1 MAAPLFESCRVCPT
15 WLSDAIPTSAPEQGW
30 VARRAWLP
38 ESLYIECLTPEHATA
53 FQADAPDFGA
63 VLFWT
68 VAVVKIPANLIGEE
82 GNA

>member
-1 MAAPLFESCRVCPT
+1 MAAPLFESRRVRPT

-38 ESLYIECLTPEHATA
+38 ESLYIECLTPKQATA

-63 VLFWT
+63 VLFRT
-68 VAVVKIPANLIGEE
+68 VVKIPASV
-82 GNA
+82 